1 LERAY
6 SAIDMCRPA
15 LAAALLKLA
24 TTNTQSDAPPRQAA
38 CAKEGMPMS
47 RISPANPTSGHVA
60 DELSHARLERL
71 LHGGRDAAL
80 LGHRLAM
87 LNIEA
92 KHRLAQYHSHFNP
105 NQPRV
110 PAGHRDG
117 GQWTTVGTSPV
128 LSDVTP
134 DNEWK
139 PGAQYA
145 NNSRGGRGSGPTRI
159 GSGQWTELEP
169 GQAARLTL
177 AEARAQ
183 DAIRRVQE
191 LDPNWRVQLGT
202 YKTAEGE
209 IRALEAEAER
219 AEARIRDLT
228 RVELPPNIPKER
240 PPTAR
245 ERNDAAREIGRWLAK
260 NLGRIIEGAAWLDE
274 FEESIRAYLDPPKT
288 LKELQEG
295 ASIPKKGYDIHHIVE
310 QTRAE
315 RDKFPRS
322 MINDPENRVRIPRYK
337 HWEINGWYGRSN
349 EAFGNQSPRDYLRG
363 KDWDERVRI
372 GMQALIKYGVLKP

>member
-1 LERAY
+1 
-6 SAIDMCRPA
+6 
-15 LAAALLKLA
+15 
-24 TTNTQSDAPPRQAA
+24 
-38 CAKEGMPMS
+38 MS
-47 RISPANPTSGHVA
+47 RIPPENQTGGSVA

-71 LHGGRDAAL
+71 LRGAHDAAL

-92 KHRLAQYHSHFNP
+92 KHRLAQYHSHYDP

-110 PAGHRDG
+110 PAGHPDG
-117 GQWTTVGTSPV
+117 GQWTSAGGTTGSGTSQV

-134 DNEWK
+134 DNDWK

-145 NNSRGGRGSGPTRI
+145 NNGRGGRGSGPTRL

-169 GQAARLTL
+169 GQAARLTV

-183 DAIRRVQE
+183 DVIRRVQE

-219 AEARIRDLT
+219 AEARLRELT
-228 RVELPPNIPKER
+228 RFEPPPIIPKER
-240 PPTAR
+240 PPTTS
-245 ERNDAAREIGRWLAK
+245 ERNDAAREIAKWLAR
-260 NLGRIIEGAAWLDE
+260 NLGRVIEGIAWLDE

-288 LKELQEG
+288 LQELREA
-295 ASIPKKGYDIHHIVE
+295 ASTPKKGYDIHHVVE
-310 QTRAE
+310 QTPAAQ
-315 RDKFPRS
+315 DNFPRS
-322 MINDPENRVRIPRYK
+322 MIDGPENRVRIPRYK
-337 HWEINGWYGRSN
+337 HWEISAWYGRRN
-349 EAFGNQSPRDYLRG
+349 RDFGGQSPREYLRG
-363 KDWDERVRI
+363 KDWDERTRVGI
-372 GMQALIKYGVLKP
+372 EALIQHKVMKP